1 MKNDNFLKPRED
13 GNFIITAGFVHNL
26 LKNTQPRMSFNEEF
40 NVEEFKKWQKKLRGK
55 LKELMNI
62 PRISHITPQSRVI
75 WNKKRKGYKIEKW
88 EIYIE
93 EKNVIPLLM
102 LIPDQIRISK
112 KLPAVLCCPGSLH
125 TKEQLAGEPEI
136 RKEYSVSRH
145 PERDKMALWY
155 AKAGIIAIAV
165 DNPGVGELAQCWPIE
180 KIDYVRD
187 LISLQLIQLGWS
199 YLGLSVY
206 QKIRILDWI
215 EGLEFIDKKKIAISG
230 HSLGTEPAMVVGVID
245 KRIKALVFNDF
256 VCNTLERAWK
266 VTKLEKGHCHSSLS
280 DPIPGF
286 PVSGLWHTIP
296 GLWKW
301 FDYPDILCAFAPR
314 PLLITEGGPTY
325 NLLKIK
331 KAYQI
336 LKSPDKVSIH
346 YYPKYENEKVRKYD
360 NATIPKNIN
369 METYLK
375 YAYVDVKNHC
385 FKENLAIPWLLK
397 IFEINKK

>member
-1 MKNDNFLKPRED
+1 MKRDNFLKCRED

-26 LKNTQPRMSFNEEF
+26 LKNTTPKLSFNENF
-40 NVEEFKKWQKKLRGK
+40 NKEDFKKWQKKLIKK
-55 LKELMNI
+55 LKELMGI
-62 PRISHITPQSRVI
+62 SRISNTTPQSKII
-75 WNKKRKGYKIEKW
+75 WSKKREKYKIEKW

-93 EKNVIPLLM
+93 GKNVVPLLI
-102 LIPDQIRISK
+102 LIPDQIKYQK

-136 RKEYSVSRH
+136 KKTYAASRH

-165 DNPGVGELAQCWPIE
+165 DNPGVGELGECWSIE

-187 LISLQLIQLGWS
+187 LISLQLIQLGSS

-215 EGLEFIDKKKIAISG
+215 ENLEFIDKKKIAISG

-256 VCNTLERAWK
+256 VCNTLERGWK
-266 VTKLEKGHCHSSLS
+266 VTKLEKGFRHSSLS
-280 DPIPGF
+280 EPIPEF
-286 PVSGLWHTIP
+286 PVSGLWHSIP

-325 NLLKIK
+325 NLLKIW
-331 KAYQI
+331 KAYEI
-336 LKSPDKVSIH
+336 LKSSNKVSIH
-346 YYPKYENEKVRKYD
+346 YYPKYEKVRKY
-360 NATIPKNIN
+360 NNVEIPENIN
-369 METYLK
+369 MKTYLK

-397 IFEINKK
+397 IFGVDNKF